1 MANII
6 VVEDNQHIREA
17 ISQYLRLDG
26 HTVLESAGVAGVM
39 EQIGAQHIDL
49 AILDIMLPDGDGFHL
64 ARRIR
69 AASDMP
75 LIFVTAREAESDR
88 ITGFELGADDY
99 VVKPFSNKELV
110 LRVQALL
117 RRGGGSTEADDK
129 VYHCWKSEGLTLELD
144 RDTRFARLDGK
155 SITLTSG
162 EWEILWYCA
171 VRAPRVVSREAIL
184 SNCLGHL
191 HNGSERTVDTHLS
204 NIRKKLLPAAWFETV
219 RGYGYRFTG
228 TEC

>member
-1 MANII
+1 MAHIL
-6 VVEDNQHIREA
+6 VVEDNAHIREA
-17 ISQYLRLDG
+17 VSQYLRLEG
-26 HTVLESAGVAGVM
+26 HDVTESPGAAGVM
-39 EQIGAQHIDL
+39 ETVETRDVDL
-49 AILDIMLPDGDGFHL
+49 AILDIMLPDGDGFML

-69 AASDMP
+69 ERHTIP
-75 LIFVTAREAESDR
+75 LIFLSARDAESDR

-117 RRGGGSTEADDK
+117 RREGSLEQNEQARRRWKHGGA
-129 VYHCWKSEGLTLELD
+129 TLALD
-144 RDTRFARLDGK
+144 RETRYAVLDGDLL
-155 SITLTSG
+155 TLTSG

-171 VRAPRVVSREAIL
+171 VRAPRVVSRESIL

-191 HNGSERTVDTHLS
+191 HNGSERTVDTHMS
-204 NIRKKLLPAAWFETV
+204 NLRSKLADSEWFETV

-228 TEC
+228 EPC

>member
-1 MANII
+1 MAHIL
-6 VVEDNQHIREA
+6 VVEDNENIREA
-17 ISQYLRLDG
+17 VAQYIRLEG
-26 HTVLESAGVAGVM
+26 HTVTEFAGAAGVVDA
-39 EQIGAQHIDL
+39 IGNGQVDL
-49 AILDIMLPDGDGFHL
+49 AILDIMLPDGDGFML

-69 AASDMP
+69 EHHSIP
-75 LIFVTAREAESDR
+75 LVFLSARDAESDR

-117 RRGGGSTEADDK
+117 RREGALDQNESARRR
-129 VYHCWKSEGLTLELD
+129 WKHGQSTLELD
-144 RDTRFARLDGK
+144 RDTRYALIDGDQL
-155 SITLTSG
+155 SLTSG

-204 NIRKKLLPAAWFETV
+204 NLRAKLADADWFETV

-228 TEC
+228 EPG